1 MRIRVGLLVLT
12 VLALIFWNLRYGP
25 YRLKRLIDSG
35 CQQAIQAAQ
44 RDFQIELDLSE
55 ESIPRVEAIAAR
67 AMAAGSLTEARR
79 EELSKLFG
87 VYLGE
92 VARRY
97 HGGEWLLPSSGPAAG
112 VLLLRNR
119 RGQTS
124 PPARVYQRLGGEG
137 GSLAD
142 YYRAIATSQPAAHPA
157 DGSPARPSLR

>member
-1 MRIRVGLLVLT
+1 MRVRVGLLLLT
-12 VLALIFWNLRYGP
+12 IVALIFWNLRYGP

-35 CQQAIQAAQ
+35 CQQAIEMSQ
-44 RDFQIELDLSE
+44 RDFKTELDLSE
-55 ESIPRVEAIAAR
+55 ESIPKVEAIAAQ
-67 AMAAGSLTEARR
+67 AAAGPLTEARR
-79 EELSKLFG
+79 EELSKLLG

-97 HGGEWLLPSSGPAAG
+97 HGGEWLIPRDGPAAAA
-112 VLLLRNR
+112 LMLRNR

-142 YYRAIATSQPAAHPA
+142 YYRTITTSQPAAHPL
-157 DGSPARPSLR
+157 DGSPGQPSLR